1 MITKKASAR
10 RYAMAIFEIAEENNT
25 LISWKEDFEKIEVV
39 FQDKVLTAF
48 LNSPSIHFEDKA
60 RLLKQCLGDLKPLS
74 LNFLLLL
81 VSKRKANLFN
91 GINEEYRVLV
101 NNYLGI
107 QLAKVKSA
115 VVLSEKEKVSVAE
128 WIGKFTGKKVVIE
141 AEVDSSLLGGIVA
154 RIEGKLLDGSIR
166 SKLTA
171 LRNEL
176 ASKR

>member
-25 LISWKEDFEKIEVV
+25 LNSWKEDFEKIEVV

-48 LNSPSIHFEDKA
+48 LNSPSIYFEDKA
-60 RLLKQCLGDLKPLS
+60 RLLKQRLGDLKPFS

-91 GINEEYRVLV
+91 GIYEEYRVLV

-115 VVLSEKEKVSVAE
+115 VALSEKEKVSVAE
-128 WIGKFTGKKVVIE
+128 WISKFTGKKVVIE

-166 SKLTA
+166 SKLTT